1 MALSSPS
8 VASGT
13 AERARRAGS
22 REPLEP
28 GATVNF
34 VYMLAHSFSGSTL
47 LSFLLGAHPEI
58 ATIGEMFIAE
68 GFDHETYHCSCG
80 RRIVE
85 CPFFLEVSREMAARG
100 VPFDV
105 RHSGLAFR
113 ATGEGL
119 ARRVIAAEPRGPV
132 LEAAREAALRLL
144 PSARQALAGTLRRN
158 QAVVEVMTGLQGGRA
173 FVDSSKRPGRLLH
186 LRRIPSFDVRVIHL
200 VRDPR
205 AVACS
210 SVKNLGHTA
219 EQGARSWT
227 AAAELAERVRRH
239 FPDQPGD
246 RWLTLRYEDLCGDPD
261 AALDRVSRFIGV
273 QPGFRVPDF
282 RAFEHHIIGNRMRLS
297 GVSEI
302 RLDERWKTTLT
313 PDQVR
318 AVDGV
323 AGTAAR
329 RYGYTGR

>member
-1 MALSSPS
+1 MALSSPA
-8 VASGT
+8 VTSGP

-28 GATVNF
+28 GATVRF

-47 LSFLLGAHPEI
+47 LSFLLGAHPEV
-58 ATIGEMFIAE
+58 ATIGEMFIVE
-68 GFDHETYHCSCG
+68 GIDPETYVCSCG
-80 RRIVE
+80 RRILE
-85 CPFFLEVSREMAARG
+85 CPFFSGVSREMAARG
-100 VPFDV
+100 FRFDI
-105 RHSGLAFR
+105 RDPGLAFR
-113 ATGEGL
+113 SAGEGL

-132 LEAAREAALRLL
+132 LETAREAALRLL

-158 QAVVEVMTGLQGGRA
+158 QAVVEVVTGLQGGRA

-210 SVKNLGHTA
+210 SMKNLDRTA
-219 EQGARSWT
+219 GQGARSWT

-239 FPDQPGD
+239 FPEES
-246 RWLTLRYEDLCGDPD
+246 WLTLRYEDLCREPD
-261 AALDRVSRFIGV
+261 AALDRVFGFIGV

-297 GVSEI
+297 GTSEI
-302 RLDERWKTTLT
+302 RLDERWKAALA

-318 AVDGV
+318 EVDGI
-323 AGTAAR
+323 AGTAGG
-329 RYGYTGR
+329 RYGYTGG